1 MNQYDLTK
9 REPLRALD
17 ITVPDRLAS
26 DADYTQLFHYL
37 LSEFH
42 RTLNCFT
49 AVYGYHQRKVLI
61 GVLLRVL
68 MQYMPRVEP
77 ALVRDYPAS
86 LEKIEL
92 LVAQTIVEAVA
103 RAA

>member
-1 MNQYDLTK
+1 MKQYDLTK

-17 ITVPDRLAS
+17 ITPPEALRTDT
-26 DADYTQLFHYL
+26 DYTQLFHYL

>member
-1 MNQYDLTK
+1 MMYDLSK
-9 REPLRALD
+9 REPLRRLP
-17 ITVPDRLAS
+17 ITAPERLTS
-26 DADYTQLFHYL
+26 DADYTRLFHYC

-49 AVYGYHQRKVLI
+49 AVYGYHQWKLLF

-68 MQYMPRVEP
+68 MDYMPRVEP
-77 ALVRDYPAS
+77 ELISGYPGS

-92 LVAQTIVEAVA
+92 LFAQTIVEAVA
-103 RAA
+103 RVA

>member
-1 MNQYDLTK
+1 MYDLTK
-9 REPLRALD
+9 REPLRALS
-17 ITVPDRLAS
+17 ITPPAALKTDS
-26 DADYTQLFHYL
+26 DYTQLFHYL

-49 AVYGYHQRKVLI
+49 AVYGYHQRKLLL

-68 MQYMPRVEP
+68 MEYMPRVEP
-77 ALVRDYPAS
+77 DLVADYPAS
-86 LEKIEL
+86 LEKIKL

-103 RAA
+103 KSA

>member
-1 MNQYDLTK
+1 MYDLSK
-9 REPLRALD
+9 REPLRALS
-17 ITVPDRLAS
+17 ITPPERLTS
-26 DADYTQLFHYL
+26 DADYTQLFHYC

-49 AVYGYHQRKVLI
+49 AVYGYHHRKMLF

-68 MQYMPRVEP
+68 MEYMPRVEP
-77 ALVRDYPAS
+77 DLISDYPRS
-86 LEKIEL
+86 LERIEL

-103 RAA
+103 RVA

>member
-1 MNQYDLTK
+1 MYDLTK
-9 REPLRALD
+9 WEPLRALP
-17 ITVPDRLAS
+17 ITPPEALSS
-26 DADYTQLFHYL
+26 DKDYTQLFHYL

-49 AVYGYHQRKVLI
+49 AVYGYHQRKVLL

-68 MQYMPRVEP
+68 MEYMPRVEP
-77 ALVRDYPAS
+77 DLVADYPSS

>member
-1 MNQYDLTK
+1 MQYDLTK
-9 REPLRALD
+9 REPLRALS
-17 ITVPDRLAS
+17 ITPPVTLKTDS
-26 DADYTQLFHYL
+26 DYTQLFHYL

-49 AVYGYHQRKVLI
+49 AVYGYHQRKVLL
-61 GVLLRVL
+61 GVLIRVL
-68 MQYMPRVEP
+68 MEYMPRVEP
-77 ALVRDYPAS
+77 DLIRDYPAS

-103 RAA
+103 KTA

>member
-1 MNQYDLTK
+1 MYDLTK
-9 REPLRALD
+9 REPLRALS
-17 ITVPDRLAS
+17 ITPPEALSS
-26 DADYTQLFHYL
+26 DADYTRLFHYL

-42 RTLNCFT
+42 RTINSFT
-49 AVYGYHQRKVLI
+49 AVYGYHQRKQLI

-68 MQYMPRVEP
+68 MEYMPRVEP
-77 ALVRDYPAS
+77 DLIQDYPAS

-103 RAA
+103 RAS

>member
-1 MNQYDLTK
+1 MYDLSK
-9 REPLRALD
+9 REPLRALS
-17 ITVPDRLAS
+17 ITPPTRLILES
-26 DADYTQLFHYL
+26 EYTQLFHYL

-49 AVYGYHQRKVLI
+49 AVYGYHQRKVLL

-68 MQYMPRVEP
+68 MEYMPRVEP
-77 ALVRDYPAS
+77 NLVINYPAS
-86 LEKIEL
+86 LDRIEL
-92 LVAQTIVEAVA
+92 LFAQTIVEAVA

>member
-1 MNQYDLTK
+1 MKQYDLTK
-9 REPLRALD
+9 REPLRALS
-17 ITVPDRLAS
+17 ITPPEALSS
-26 DADYTQLFHYL
+26 DADYTRLFHYL

-61 GVLLRVL
+61 GVLLRVV
-68 MQYMPRVEP
+68 MEYMPRVEP
-77 ALVRDYPAS
+77 ILVHDYPSS
-86 LEKIEL
+86 LDQIEL
-92 LVAQTIVEAVA
+92 LFAHTIVEAVA

>member
-1 MNQYDLTK
+1 MQYDLTN
-9 REPLRALD
+9 REPLRALS
-17 ITVPDRLAS
+17 ITPPAALRDDS
-26 DADYTQLFHYL
+26 DYTQLFHYL

-42 RTLNCFT
+42 RTLNSFT

-68 MQYMPRVEP
+68 CEYMPRVEP
-77 ALVRDYPAS
+77 ELIRGYPAS
-86 LEKIEL
+86 LGQIEM

>member
-1 MNQYDLTK
+1 MYDLRK
-9 REPLRALD
+9 REPLRALQ
-17 ITVPDRLAS
+17 INPPERLIL
-26 DADYTQLFHYL
+26 DTEYTQLFHYL

-49 AVYGYHQRKVLI
+49 AVYGYHQRKQLL

-68 MQYMPRVEP
+68 MEYMPRVEP
-77 ALVRDYPAS
+77 DLVIDYPAS

-103 RAA
+103 RAS